1 MRSGVRSN
9 GASLSRSPRSFRSLQ
24 VVSSVPLQRESGVL
38 DTSVLERYRGL
49 ILDGTFRP
57 LAIVNWH
64 HALTLDLFRSVE
76 VLEYYD
82 CFVQTVREA
91 YPIPAVLR
99 SSFIRKGIAT
109 FKLPPSKRNILRR
122 DKNACVY
129 CGSISDLTIDH
140 VVPISKGGTN
150 GWDNVVAACRSC
162 NEVKG
167 NRSLEQMGW
176 RLRRKPNRPRN
187 LDLQM
192 TINWPKSHPEEWSD
206 YIAHL
211 KE

>member
-1 MRSGVRSN
+1 MRSSVRST
-9 GASLSRSPRSFRSLQ
+9 GASVSRPSRPLRSLQ
-24 VVSSVPLQRESGVL
+24 VVNSVPLQHESGVL
-38 DTSVLERYRGL
+38 DTSVLERHRGL
-49 ILDGTFRP
+49 ILDGAFRP

-109 FKLPPSKRNILRR
+109 FKLPPSKRNVLRR
-122 DKNACVY
+122 DNFACVY
-129 CGSISDLTIDH
+129 CGSTSNLTLDH
-140 VVPISKGGTN
+140 VVPISKGGSN
-150 GWDNVVAACRSC
+150 GWDNVVTACRPC
-162 NEVKG
+162 NELKG

-176 RLRRKPNRPRN
+176 RLRRKPTRPRS
-187 LDLQM
+187 LDLHM
-192 TINWPKSHPEEWSD
+192 AIDWPKSHPEEWSD

-211 KE
+211 KK